1 MRVILMSDR
10 PALRDALYLFLRGHG
25 IEVVG
30 DVADASYLSAR
41 SSALGPDVVLVDWR
55 PNDAASVK
63 TLTDAIVE
71 LKQRDGSPRVIAL
84 TSSSGSA
91 QAHAAGVDAHTTLG
105 GRPEDLLTLLTGAA
119 QPRGYW
125 AH

>member
-1 MRVILMSDR
+1 MRVVLMSER
-10 PALRDALYLFLRGHG
+10 PALRDALYLFLRGNG

-30 DVADASYLSAR
+30 DVADASHLSAR

-55 PNDAASVK
+55 PSDAASAK
-63 TLTDAIVE
+63 TLIDAIAE
-71 LKQRDGSPRVIAL
+71 LKQGDASPRIIAL
-84 TSSSGSA
+84 IASGGST

-105 GRPEDLLTLLTGAA
+105 DRPEDLLTLLTGTT
-119 QPRGYW
+119 QTYGSL